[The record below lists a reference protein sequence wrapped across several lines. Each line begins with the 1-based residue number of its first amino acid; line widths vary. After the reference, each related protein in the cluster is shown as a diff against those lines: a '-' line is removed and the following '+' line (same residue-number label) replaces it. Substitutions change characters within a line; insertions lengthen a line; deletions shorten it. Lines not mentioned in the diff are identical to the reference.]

1 MMKLAP
7 MHASELV
14 YGGYEKK
21 MLEAYAARFSAR
33 QLSGT
38 LETLQASLG
47 SMKDRLDPKMTA
59 ELCLISLCDEV
70 AGNTVEGL
78 RLKVA
83 SLEEALK
90 NGVVVPYVVPEP
102 AAEEVLS
109 PVNKQEKPEETK
121 MPENPANSG
130 ILSKSEVSAEPVVSF
145 TEEKEEPA
153 DVIAASEEPVPKA
166 AAEPAQAAAFEGDLW
181 SAVREKAKGLIPRD
195 IEAILGTADG
205 VMEGEILFIEAEPGF
220 YFNRFNRADVLEE
233 LGRAAS
239 ELLAKPVT
247 AKVREKRPKGPT
259 RSLDEL
265 RRFPEVR
272 FV

>member
-1 MMKLAP
+1 
-7 MHASELV
+7 
-14 YGGYEKK
+14 
-21 MLEAYAARFSAR
+21 
-33 QLSGT
+33 
-38 LETLQASLG
+38 
-47 SMKDRLDPKMTA
+47 
-59 ELCLISLCDEV
+59 
-70 AGNTVEGL
+70 
-78 RLKVA
+78 
-83 SLEEALK
+83 
-90 NGVVVPYVVPEP
+90 
-102 AAEEVLS
+102 
-109 PVNKQEKPEETK
+109 VNKQEKPEETK

-130 ILSKSEVSAEPVVSF
+130 ILSKSEAPAEPVVSF